1 MRVLILGAKGALGQT
16 FVDVYKGEE
25 IFAWD
30 REELDITDEEM
41 VMQKISE
48 LKPDLIINCAAY
60 NAVDRAEEDRATA
73 ELLNGSA
80 VGYIAKAASAVNATL
95 VHFSTAYVFDGTK
108 VEGYNEDDVTDPLSA
123 YGKSKLLGEMELQ
136 QNWTNFYIIR
146 TTWLYGHPSST
157 GKPSFVELMLNLA
170 SEDKNIDGIIDEFG
184 QPTYVVDLAQA
195 TVALV
200 EHKNPFGI
208 YHLTNDGATS
218 WHDWAAEI
226 FKIKN
231 QSAKLSNASRMD
243 FKRAALRPQ
252 YGVLINTKFIQLRPW
267 SEALREYLSK

>member
-95 VHFSTAYVFDGTK
+95 VHFSTAYVFDGNNP
-108 VEGYNEDDVTDPLSA
+108 EGYNEDDKPSAHSA
-123 YGKSKLLGEMELQ
+123 YAKSKLLGEMELPE
-136 QNWTNFYIIR
+136 NCENYYLIR
-146 TTWLYGHPSST
+146 TTWLYGRLSER
-157 GKPSFVELMLNLA
+157 GKPSFVDTMLKL
-170 SEDKNIDGIIDEFG
+170 SKDQKEIKVISDEFG
-184 QPTYVVDLAQA
+184 QPTFVQDLAEA
-195 TVALV
+195 TKALV
-200 EHKNPFGI
+200 DQEKPFGI
-208 YHLTNDGATS
+208 YHIVNSGMAS
-218 WHDWAAEI
+218 WYDWAKEI
-226 FKIKN
+226 FKIKGLDI
-231 QSAKLSNASRMD
+231 KLETASRD
-243 FKRAALRPQ
+243 AFVRLAERPK
-252 YGVLINTKFIQLRPW
+252 YGILNNTKFIQLRPW
-267 SEALREYLSK
+267 HEALKDHLK